1 MKNRNYPQLV
11 ATFLLLFAAL
21 HLSAQPG
28 TGMNYQGVAR
38 DANGAILGNQE
49 LTIEVGVINLDL
61 NNALIWEETH
71 RVTTSASGLFALK
84 IGTDP
89 EFRTAG
95 AAESFSHIEWGAG
108 EHALWV
114 KMSVGDGELVDLG
127 LSPILSVPYAAHAMQ
142 VQQPFTRMTVNSEGG
157 ESMPGEAIFE
167 VRNSRGLPVFA
178 VYDTMVWV
186 YANDDP
192 NAKSMKGGFAVGGYN
207 KPAKGQVDEP
217 YMYVT
222 PDGVSVYI
230 SEDPLKGPKGGF
242 AVGGYNKS
250 KAIGNEY
257 FRITPDSVRMFIRGS
272 ADNQRRAGFSIDGIN
287 PEGDK
292 VTFLF
297 MHPRNYF
304 IGEGAGRNTTL
315 GFYNT
320 MLGYHAGEFN
330 TEGSANVMIG
340 FESGLANSTG
350 NANVFI
356 GTQAGMNNEQGT
368 ENVYLGSR
376 AGMNNFGDKNVFL
389 GSNAGSGNVGSGN
402 IYLGSNAGSRNKG
415 SNNVF
420 LGNNAGDAFQ
430 EASNLFV
437 LENGTKDETR
447 SLMVGHFDHDLLRV
461 NAFMGINAKPDSA
474 YAIKTN
480 GTISAQEVATGSDVR
495 FKKNIESIEDALEVI
510 QSLDGVTYEWNREQF
525 PERNFD
531 QQKHLG
537 FIAQEVETVIPE
549 LVTTDTQGF
558 KAVNY
563 QKMSTLLVEA
573 VKEQQQM
580 ILERDEKIRDMEERL
595 RRLEALVTGD

>member
-1 MKNRNYPQLV
+1 MKKRNYPQHV
-11 ATFLLLFAAL
+11 ATLLLLLAAV

-49 LTIEVGVINLDL
+49 LTIEVGIINLDH
-61 NNALIWEETH
+61 NNVLIWEETH

-89 EFRTAG
+89 EVRTAG
-95 AAESFSHIEWGAG
+95 EAKAFSHIEWGTG
-108 EHALWV
+108 EHALSV
-114 KMSVGDGELVDLG
+114 KLAVGEGEMVDLG

-157 ESMPGEAIFE
+157 EPNPDEAIFE
-167 VRNSRGLPVFA
+167 VRNSQGMPVFA

-207 KPAKGQVDEP
+207 KPAKGEVDEP

-230 SEDPLKGPKGGF
+230 NEDPVKGPKGGF

-340 FESGLANSTG
+340 FESGLGNSTG

-376 AGMNNFGDKNVFL
+376 AGMNNFGDNNVFL
-389 GSNAGSGNVGSGN
+389 GSNAGSGNEGSGN

-430 EASNLFV
+430 EANNLFV

-447 SLMVGHFDHDLLRV
+447 SLMVGHFEHDLLRI

-480 GTISAQEVATGSDVR
+480 GTISALEVATGSDIR

-510 QSLDGVTYEWNREQF
+510 TSLDGITYEWDREQF

-531 QQKHLG
+531 HQKHLG
-537 FIAQEVETVIPE
+537 FIAQEVEAVIPE

-580 ILERDEKIRDMEERL
+580 ILDRDEKIRDMEERL
-595 RRLEALVTGD
+595 QRLEALVVGD

>member
-1 MKNRNYPQLV
+1 MKTKNYLQYV
-11 ATFLLLFAAL
+11 STLLLLLAAV

-38 DANGAILGNQE
+38 DANGNILGNQE
-49 LTIEVGVINLDL
+49 LTVVVAIINLDL
-61 NNALIWEETH
+61 NNDLIWEETH
-71 RVTTSASGLFALK
+71 QVNTSVSGLFTLR

-89 EFRTAG
+89 EIRTAG
-95 AAESFSHIEWGAG
+95 AVDAFSHIEWGAG
-108 EHALWV
+108 EHALLV
-114 KMSVGDGELVDLG
+114 KVAVGEGEMVDLG
-127 LSPILSVPYAAHAMQ
+127 LNPILSVPYAAHAMQ

-157 ESMPGEAIFE
+157 EPIPGEAIFE

-207 KPAKGQVDEP
+207 KPAKGEVDEP

-230 SEDPLKGPKGGF
+230 NEDPVKGPKGGF

-272 ADNQRRAGFSIDGIN
+272 ADNLRRAGFSIDGIS
-287 PEGDK
+287 PETGDK
-292 VTFLF
+292 VTYLF

-304 IGEGAGRNTTL
+304 IGEGAGKNTTL

-320 MLGYHAGEFN
+320 IFGYHAGEFN
-330 TEGSANVMIG
+330 TVGSANVMLG
-340 FESGLANSTG
+340 FESGLTNSTG

-356 GTQAGMNNEQGT
+356 GTQAGMNNDQGN

-376 AGMNNFGDKNVFL
+376 AGMNN
-389 GSNAGSGNVGSGN
+389 SGSGNLF
-402 IYLGSNAGSRNKG
+402 LGSNAGSRNEG

-420 LGNNAGDAFQ
+420 LGNNAGDAF
-430 EASNLFV
+430 EKVSNLFV

-480 GTISAQEVATGSDVR
+480 GTIAALEVATGSDIR
-495 FKKNIESIEDALEVI
+495 FKRNIESIEDALEVI
-510 QSLDGVTYEWNREQF
+510 TSLDGVTYEWNRERF

-537 FIAQEVETVIPE
+537 FIAQEVEAVIPE
-549 LVTTDTQGF
+549 LVSTDTRGF

-573 VKEQQQM
+573 IKEQQQM
-580 ILERDEKIRDMEERL
+580 ILDRDEKIRDMEERL
-595 RRLEALVTGD
+595 RRLEELVTGD